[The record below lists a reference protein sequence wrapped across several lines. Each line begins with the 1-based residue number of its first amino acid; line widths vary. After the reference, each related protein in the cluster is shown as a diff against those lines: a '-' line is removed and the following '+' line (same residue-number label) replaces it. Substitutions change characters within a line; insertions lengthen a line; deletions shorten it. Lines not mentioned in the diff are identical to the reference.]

1 MRFLLTILLLTLLPA
16 AKGWELRVGALR
28 TGGAELRSIQVQ
40 LTQTQ
45 MTVRAASGAVVDLGI
60 KQTSIAW
67 DCTLERS
74 TEAGTACSGSI
85 SARSPAWRG
94 TLQIS
99 SSPKM
104 NQAVARIGE
113 ASLHW
118 QSPAATSAQANAR
131 IRLSRIPLSWV
142 QQRLTAAW
150 PDLASLSGFVDADFQ
165 LAADADKLS
174 GRLALKDVAFE
185 AQRGEA
191 AAAALQLQGNFSVQL
206 GARPA
211 LQWRVVRPLGQVLL
225 GPVYFELPAAESA
238 LEVSIVKDERG
249 AWQLPALNWHDG
261 EGLRFKAAA
270 HFDESDRMEVHII
283 EMSAA
288 LDAVSK
294 RYLGTALATAGF
306 EALQLQGQVQAS
318 GRFFDGAWRS
328 FDLKLQQVSIADP
341 AERIQVG
348 QLDGVLRLDPGN
360 PINSMH
366 WTKASV
372 YKIPLGDGHARWNW
386 SPDTLQ
392 LAEPLS
398 IALLGGTLRITAL
411 QRTLVAGHAQWRGAI
426 ELDKLD
432 VLNLTT
438 ALDWPNFSG
447 SLSGSLPGFR
457 FQAGGFSA
465 DGDIQLSVFD
475 GQMRISGLNSERS
488 FGVAPSMGANIELD
502 NLDLKQLSSMLD
514 FGEIEGWLDGEVKGL
529 RMLDWAPIAF
539 DARLHTDTRFPRK
552 KRISQR
558 AVQGLSSV
566 GGGGSVMGNPLMKLV
581 DSFAYTEI
589 GLNCRLVDNVCEMGG
604 LDTNGA
610 GYTILRGAGLPRL
623 TVVGHQR
630 RVDWPVLLSRLQAV
644 SSGQAPVIE

>member
-1 MRFLLTILLLTLLPA
+1 MRILLTILLLTLLPA

-28 TGGAELRSIQVQ
+28 TGGAELRAIQVQ

-60 KQTSIAW
+60 KQTSVAW
-67 DCTLERS
+67 DCTLEQS
-74 TEAGTACSGSI
+74 TETGTACSGSI

-94 TLQIS
+94 TLRIS
-99 SSPKM
+99 SSSTL
-104 NQAVARIGE
+104 NEVIARIGE
-113 ASLHW
+113 ATLHW
-118 QSPAATSAQANAR
+118 QSPAASAAQADAR

-185 AQRGEA
+185 AQRGDA

-206 GARPA
+206 GVRPA

-225 GPVYFELPAAESA
+225 GSVYFELPTAESA
-238 LEVSIVKDERG
+238 LEISVVKDERG
-249 AWQLPALNWHDG
+249 AWQLPALNWQDG
-261 EGLRFKAAA
+261 EGLGFKAAA

-306 EALQLQGQVQAS
+306 EALQLQGQIQAS
-318 GRFFDGAWRS
+318 GRFVDGAWRS
-328 FDLKLQQVSIADP
+328 FDLKLQQVRISDP

-348 QLDGVLRLDPGN
+348 QLDGALRLDPGN

-366 WTKASV
+366 WTEASI
-372 YKIPLGDGHARWNW
+372 YKIPLGDGNARWNW

-398 IALLGGTLRITAL
+398 IALLGGTLRISSL
-411 QRTLVAGHAQWRGAI
+411 QRTRVAGHAQWRGAI

-438 ALDWPNFSG
+438 ALNWPNFSG

-457 FQAGGFSA
+457 FQAGGFTA

-488 FGVAPSMGANIELD
+488 FGVAPTLGANIELD
-502 NLDLKQLSSMLD
+502 NLDLKQLSSVLD
-514 FGEIEGWLDGEVKGL
+514 FGEIEGWLDGEIKGL

-539 DARLHTDTRFPRK
+539 DARLRTDTRYPSK

-566 GGGGSVMGNPLMKLV
+566 GGGGSVMGNPMMKLV
-581 DSFAYTEI
+581 DSFAYAEI
-589 GLNCRLVDNVCEMGG
+589 GLNCRLADNVCEMGG
-604 LDTNGA
+604 LDSNGA
-610 GYTILRGAGLPRL
+610 GYTIVRGAGLPRL
-623 TVVGHQR
+623 TVVGHQH

-644 SSGQAPVIE
+644 SSGQAPVIQ

>member
-1 MRFLLTILLLTLLPA
+1 MRVILTILLLILLPA
-16 AKGWELRVGALR
+16 AQGWELRVGALR

-40 LTQTQ
+40 RIQAQLTI
-45 MTVRAASGAVVDLGI
+45 RAASGAVADMGI
-60 KQTSIAW
+60 KQTNLAW
-67 DCTLERS
+67 DCTLEQS
-74 TEAGTACSGSI
+74 TEAGTACSGGI

-94 TLQIS
+94 TLRIS
-99 SSPKM
+99 SSSTL
-104 NQAVARIGE
+104 NEAVARIGE
-113 ASLHW
+113 ATLHW
-118 QSPAATSAQANAR
+118 QSPASSAAQADAR
-131 IRLSRIPLSWV
+131 IRLSRIPLSWA
-142 QQRLTAAW
+142 QPGLTAAW
-150 PDLASLSGFVDADFQ
+150 PDLASLSGFVDAEFQ
-165 LAADADKLS
+165 LTPAADKLS

-185 AQRGEA
+185 TQRGEA
-191 AAAALQLQGNFSVQL
+191 AAAALQLQGNFSLQW

-225 GPVYFELPAAESA
+225 GAVYFELPVSESA
-238 LEVSIVKDERG
+238 LEISVIKDERG
-249 AWQLPALNWHDG
+249 AWQLPALNWQDG
-261 EGLRFKAAA
+261 EGLDLKAAA
-270 HFDESDRMEVHII
+270 RFDESDRMEVHII

-306 EALQLQGQVQAS
+306 EALQVQGQVQAS
-318 GRFFDGAWRS
+318 GRFVDGAWQS
-328 FDLKLQQVSIADP
+328 FDLKLQQVRIADP

-360 PINSMH
+360 PINSMR

-386 SPDTLQ
+386 SPVSLQ

-398 IALLGGTLRITAL
+398 IALLGGTLHIKSLR
-411 QRTLVAGHAQWRGAI
+411 RTRVEGQAQWHGAI
-426 ELDKLD
+426 GLDKLD

-438 ALDWPNFSG
+438 ALDWPKFSG

-475 GQMRISGLNSERS
+475 GQMRISSLNSERS
-488 FGVAPSMGANIELD
+488 FGVAPSLGANIELD
-502 NLDLKQLSSMLD
+502 NLDLKQLSSVLD
-514 FGEIEGWLDGEVKGL
+514 FGEIEGWLDGEIVGL

-539 DARLHTDTRFPRK
+539 DARLHTDTRYPRK

-581 DSFAYTEI
+581 DSFAYAEI
-589 GLNCRLVDNVCEMGG
+589 GLNCRLIDNVCEMGG
-604 LDTNGA
+604 LDSNGA

-623 TVVGHQR
+623 SVVGHQR